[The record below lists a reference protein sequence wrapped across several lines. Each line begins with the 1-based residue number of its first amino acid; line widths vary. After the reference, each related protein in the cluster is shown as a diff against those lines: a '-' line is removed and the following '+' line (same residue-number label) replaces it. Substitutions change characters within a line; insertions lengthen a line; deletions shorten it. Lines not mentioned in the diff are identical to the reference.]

1 MTVEEIMKLLDA
13 GYTKADIDKL
23 IVGDAGKG
31 DQGGDGGKDDRGGD
45 AGKGDQG
52 GDAGKGDQGGDGG
65 KGDQGAAGKNEP
77 GDAYA
82 ALMESVKDL
91 KATVEAIQKSN
102 INNANKNREETKTV
116 EDLVADFTKD
126 M

>member
-13 GYTKADIDKL
+13 GYTKADIDRL
-23 IVGDAGKG
+23 MAGDAGE
-31 DQGGDGGKDDRGGD
+31 
-45 AGKGDQG
+45 GDQG
-52 GDAGKGDQGGDGG
+52 GDAGEGDQHGDSSKGDQVE
-65 KGDQGAAGKNEP
+65 AGKNEP

-91 KATVEAIQKSN
+91 KATVEAIQKAN
-102 INNANKNREETKTV
+102 IDNANQNREETKTV

>member
-23 IVGDAGKG
+23 MAGDAGKG
-31 DQGGDGGKDDRGGD
+31 DQGDAGD
-45 AGKGDQG
+45 AGKVDQG
-52 GDAGKGDQGGDGG
+52 D
-65 KGDQGAAGKNEP
+65 AGKNEP
-77 GDAYA
+77 GEAYA

-91 KATVEAIQKSN
+91 KATVEAIQKAN
-102 INNANKNREETKTV
+102 IDNANQNREETKTV

>member
-1 MTVEEIMKLLDA
+1 MTVEEIMKLLEA

-23 IVGDAGKG
+23 MTGDASK
-31 DQGGDGGKDDRGGD
+31 K
-45 AGKGDQG
+45 DQG

-65 KGDQGAAGKNEP
+65 KGDQAGDAGKGDQGENGKNEP

-91 KATVEAIQKSN
+91 KATVEAIQKAN
-102 INNANKNREETKTV
+102 IDNANKPKEGNKSV

>member
-23 IVGDAGKG
+23 MAGDAGEG
-31 DQGGDGGKDDRGGD
+31 DHGGD
-45 AGKGDQG
+45 AGEGDQG
-52 GDAGKGDQGGDGG
+52 DDASKGD
-65 KGDQGAAGKNEP
+65 KTEAGKNEP

-91 KATVEAIQKSN
+91 KATVEAIQKAN
-102 INNANKNREETKTV
+102 IDNANQSREETKTV

>member
-23 IVGDAGKG
+23 MAGDAGKG
-31 DQGGDGGKDDRGGD
+31 DQGDGE
-45 AGKGDQG
+45 GKGDQG
-52 GDAGKGDQGGDGG
+52 GDAGKGDQGDV
-65 KGDQGAAGKNEP
+65 KGEAGKNEP

-91 KATVEAIQKSN
+91 KATVEAIQKAN
-102 INNANKNREETKTV
+102 IDNANQNREETKTV

>member
-23 IVGDAGKG
+23 M
-31 DQGGDGGKDDRGGD
+31 GGD

-52 GDAGKGDQGGDGG
+52 GGDGKGDQAGDAGKGDQGDG
-65 KGDQGAAGKNEP
+65 KTDQGDGKNEP

-91 KATVEAIQKSN
+91 KATVEAIQKAN
-102 INNANKNREETKTV
+102 IDNANQNREETKTV

>member
-23 IVGDAGKG
+23 MAGDAGKG
-31 DQGGDGGKDDRGGD
+31 DQGDD

-52 GDAGKGDQGGDGG
+52 EAGKGDQGDG
-65 KGDQGAAGKNEP
+65 KGDQGEAAKNEP

-102 INNANKNREETKTV
+102 IDNANQNREETKTV

>member
-23 IVGDAGKG
+23 MAGNAGEGDK
-31 DQGGDGGKDDRGGD
+31 GGD
-45 AGKGDQG
+45 ASKGDQG
-52 GDAGKGDQGGDGG
+52 GDASKGDQGEV
-65 KGDQGAAGKNEP
+65 GKNEP

-102 INNANKNREETKTV
+102 IDNANQNREETKTV

>member
-13 GYTKADIDKL
+13 GYTKADIDEL
-23 IVGDAGKG
+23 MDGDAGKG
-31 DQGGDGGKDDRGGD
+31 DQGGEG
-45 AGKGDQG
+45 GKGDQG
-52 GDAGKGDQGGDGG
+52 GDAGKGDQG
-65 KGDQGAAGKNEP
+65 

-91 KATVEAIQKSN
+91 KATVEAIQKAN
-102 INNANKNREETKTV
+102 IDNANQNREETKTV

>member
-23 IVGDAGKG
+23 MAGDAGKG
-31 DQGGDGGKDDRGGD
+31 DQGDAGD

-52 GDAGKGDQGGDGG
+52 DAGDAGKVDQGD
-65 KGDQGAAGKNEP
+65 AGKNEP
-77 GDAYA
+77 GEAYA

-91 KATVEAIQKSN
+91 KATVEAIQKAN
-102 INNANKNREETKTV
+102 IDNANQNREETKTV

>member
-23 IVGDAGKG
+23 MTGDAGKG
-31 DQGGDGGKDDRGGD
+31 DQGDGKGDQAGD

-52 GDAGKGDQGGDGG
+52 DGDGKGDQGD
-65 KGDQGAAGKNEP
+65 GKNEP

-91 KATVEAIQKSN
+91 KATVEAIQKAN
-102 INNANKNREETKTV
+102 IDNANQNRTETKTV

>member
-23 IVGDAGKG
+23 MAGDAGKG
-31 DQGGDGGKDDRGGD
+31 DQGGEGDKGDQVGD

-52 GDAGKGDQGGDGG
+52 GDAGKGDQGE
-65 KGDQGAAGKNEP
+65 AGKNEP

-91 KATVEAIQKSN
+91 KATVEAIQKAN
-102 INNANKNREETKTV
+102 IDNANKPKEESKSV

>member
-23 IVGDAGKG
+23 MAGDAGKGDQSGDAGKG
-31 DQGGDGGKDDRGGD
+31 DQGE

-52 GDAGKGDQGGDGG
+52 GDASKGDQGGE
-65 KGDQGAAGKNEP
+65 GKNEP

-91 KATVEAIQKSN
+91 KATVEAIQKAN
-102 INNANKNREETKTV
+102 IDNANQNREETKTV

>member
-23 IVGDAGKG
+23 MAGDAGKG
-31 DQGGDGGKDDRGGD
+31 DQGGDGKGDQDGD

-52 GDAGKGDQGGDGG
+52 DGKADQGD
-65 KGDQGAAGKNEP
+65 GKNEP

-102 INNANKNREETKTV
+102 IDNANQSRTETKTV

>member
-23 IVGDAGKG
+23 MAGDAGKG
-31 DQGGDGGKDDRGGD
+31 DQGDGKGDQAGD
-45 AGKGDQG
+45 AGKGNQG
-52 GDAGKGDQGGDGG
+52 DCDGKGDQGD
-65 KGDQGAAGKNEP
+65 GKNEP

-102 INNANKNREETKTV
+102 IDNANQSRTETKTV

>member
-23 IVGDAGKG
+23 MAGDAGKG
-31 DQGGDGGKDDRGGD
+31 DQGD
-45 AGKGDQG
+45 GKGDQG
-52 GDAGKGDQGGDGG
+52 GDDGKSDQSDGKGDQGD
-65 KGDQGAAGKNEP
+65 GKNEP

-91 KATVEAIQKSN
+91 KATVEAIQKAN
-102 INNANKNREETKTV
+102 IDNANQNREETKTV

>member
-23 IVGDAGKG
+23 MAGDAGKG
-31 DQGGDGGKDDRGGD
+31 DQGGDD
-45 AGKGDQG
+45 GKGDQG
-52 GDAGKGDQGGDGG
+52 GDAGKGDQDDG

-102 INNANKNREETKTV
+102 IDNANQSRTETKTV